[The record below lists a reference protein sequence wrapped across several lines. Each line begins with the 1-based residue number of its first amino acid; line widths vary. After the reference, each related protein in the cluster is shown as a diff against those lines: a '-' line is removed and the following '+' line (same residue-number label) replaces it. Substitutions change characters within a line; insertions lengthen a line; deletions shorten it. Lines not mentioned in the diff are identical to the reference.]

1 MMVRGRWR
9 PTDGDD
15 ARATRKKEMVE
26 QREEEKADAVEE
38 EKRRR
43 CTEVGRH
50 ASDNEH
56 MSKKFNFG
64 YPTGGD
70 EEDDEEME
78 AMKEEEKKERGG
90 GGGGREG
97 RGGGVEVPEQAKAAA
112 DGGRAGVGR
121 CAGGD
126 GPWERRRASRVL
138 LKLEW

>member
-1 MMVRGRWR
+1 
-9 PTDGDD
+9 
-15 ARATRKKEMVE
+15 MVE

-50 ASDNEH
+50 AGDNEH

-78 AMKEEEKKERGG
+78 AMKEEEKKE
-90 GGGGREG
+90 